1 MVLGF
6 LQEFLECKVPV
17 HDTAA
22 NQSESKKGW
31 TGELEHLEL
40 PVADDKEDGDQ
51 AGDGA
56 EQRHAQQHQS

>member
-40 PVADDKEDGDQ
+40 PVADDEEDGDQ
-51 AGDGA
+51 A
-56 EQRHAQQHQS
+56 

>member
-1 MVLGF
+1 MGSYKISW
-6 LQEFLECKVPV
+6 EWKVPV

-56 EQRHAQQHQS
+56 EQRHA